1 MKISGKKGYFRRQD
15 PDTKMSKD
23 GKEIILEGKW
33 HKIYAEVAPE
43 GDDVYVPIVEEENGL
58 TMMRFRD
65 ITLKVK
71 LRKMHNLPGQKIS
84 FSRKDPDKDITKLE
98 DHEQKLLPGKYVK
111 RPGRIGFDVLRVC
124 LPFITNTGERV
135 PLSFDRFV
143 FEEKSKGDK

>member
-15 PDTKMSKD
+15 PPTKMSKD

-33 HKIYAEVAPE
+33 YKICGEVAPE

-58 TMMRFRD
+58 TLMRFKD
-65 ITLKVK
+65 LTLKAK

-84 FSRKDPDKDITKLE
+84 FMRKTPDKDITKPE
-98 DHEQKLLPGKYVK
+98 DQKKRILPGKYVK
-111 RPGRIGFDVLRVC
+111 YPGRIGFDVLRVHI
-124 LPFITNTGERV
+124 PIITTEGERV
-135 PLSFDRFV
+135 PLMFDKFV